1 MSFTGSAQH
10 TVNLLWHDRPDWVKY
25 GIGLWA
31 IPMIVVMWWSL
42 IFAWY
47 FAFGLWVVPYR
58 LARRGAR
65 KDKRHAAM
73 HREMLDAMKASKN
86 RTN

>member
-1 MSFTGSAQH
+1 
-10 TVNLLWHDRPDWVKY
+10 
-25 GIGLWA
+25 
-31 IPMIVVMWWSL
+31 MIVVMWWSL

-65 KDKRHAAM
+65 KDKRQAAM

-86 RTN
+86 RTS